1 MKATPAHQG
10 LLMQLQKL
18 DTEIHQLN
26 FKLKSLPEHEQIT
39 AIHSRLE
46 HAAVELKVV
55 ETELE
60 DVTIDLRRSEVDVE
74 AVTMRMEKDEKRLNA
89 GLGTPKELEQTQHEL
104 ATLAKRKAELED
116 GELEI
121 MMRHEGVKKRVDELK
136 SDEEGLKKLEVE
148 LNIRIENATTELN
161 VLIAKAAE
169 DRMKLAPQIDKALLD
184 IYEKVRE
191 SQGGVG
197 AALLIGNKCD
207 GCHLQI
213 NAVELERIKTLADD
227 DVLRCEECR
236 RILVRMKWHAYF
248 T

>member
-1 MKATPAHQG
+1 MKATPAHQA

-18 DTEIHQLN
+18 DTEINQLN
-26 FKLKSLPEHEQIT
+26 FKLKSLPEHEQIS
-39 AIHSRLE
+39 AIHARLE
-46 HAAVELKVV
+46 HSAVELKVV

-104 ATLAKRKAELED
+104 ATLAKRKEDLED

-121 MMRHEGVKKRVDELK
+121 MLRHESVKKRVDELK
-136 SDEEGLKKLEVE
+136 SDEEGLKKLELE

-161 VLIAKAAE
+161 ALITTAAE
-169 DRMKLAPQIDKALLD
+169 DRMKLAPQIDKALMD

-191 SQGGVG
+191 GQGGVG

-207 GCHLQI
+207 GCHLVI
-213 NAVELERIKTLADD
+213 NAIELERIKTLADD

-236 RILVRMKWHAYF
+236 RILVRI
-248 T
+248 

>member
-121 MMRHEGVKKRVDELK
+121 MMRHDGVTKRVDELK
-136 SDEEGLKKLEVE
+136 SDEEGLKKLELE

-169 DRMKLAPQIDKALLD
+169 NRMKLAPQIDKALLD

-236 RILVRMKWHAYF
+236 RILVRM
-248 T
+248 

>member
-1 MKATPAHQG
+1 MKATPAHQA

-18 DTEIHQLN
+18 DTEIAQLN
-26 FKLKSLPEHEQIT
+26 HKLKTLPEHEQIT
-39 AIHSRLE
+39 AIHTRLE
-46 HAAVELKVV
+46 NAAVELKVV

-74 AVTMRMEKDEKRLNA
+74 AVSARMEKDEKRLNA

-121 MMRHEGVKKRVDELK
+121 MMRHEAVKKRVDELK
-136 SDEEGLKKLEVE
+136 SDEEGLKTLELE
-148 LNIRIENATTELN
+148 LNVRIENATTEIN
-161 VLIAKAAE
+161 ALIARAAE
-169 DRMKLAPQIDKALLD
+169 DRMKLAPQIDSALVET
-184 IYEKVRE
+184 YEKIR
-191 SQGGVG
+191 QGQAGVG

-207 GCHLQI
+207 GCHLVI
-213 NAVELERIKTLADD
+213 NAIELERIKTLVDD

-236 RILVRMKWHAYF
+236 RILVRI
-248 T
+248 

>member
-10 LLMQLQKL
+10 LLMQLQTL

-39 AIHSRLE
+39 AIHSRLA
-46 HAAVELKVV
+46 HAAIELKVV

-136 SDEEGLKKLEVE
+136 SDEEGLKKLELE

-191 SQGGVG
+191 SQGGIG

-236 RILVRMKWHAYF
+236 RILVRM
-248 T
+248 

>member
-1 MKATPAHQG
+1 MKATPAHQA

-18 DTEIHQLN
+18 DSEIAQHN
-26 FKLKSLPEHEQIT
+26 HKLMTLPEHEQIA
-39 AIHSRLE
+39 AIHTRLE
-46 HAAVELKVV
+46 SAAVELKVV

-74 AVTMRMEKDEKRLNA
+74 AVTSRMEKDEKRLNA

-104 ATLAKRKAELED
+104 ATLAKRKADLED

-121 MMRHEGVKKRVDELK
+121 MMRHEAVKKRVDELK
-136 SDEEGLKKLEVE
+136 SDEEGLKKLEFE
-148 LNIRIENATTELN
+148 LNVRIENAKTELN
-161 VLIAKAAE
+161 ALIATAAA
-169 DRMKLAPQIDKALLD
+169 DRMKLAPQIDSAL
-184 IYEKVRE
+184 IEVYEKVRQ

-227 DVLRCEECR
+227 EVLRCEECR
-236 RILVRMKWHAYF
+236 RILVRI
-248 T
+248 

>member
-10 LLMQLQKL
+10 LLMHLQKL

-136 SDEEGLKKLEVE
+136 SDEEGLKKLELE

-236 RILVRMKWHAYF
+236 RILVRI
-248 T
+248 

>member
-1 MKATPAHQG
+1 MKATPAHQA
-10 LLMQLQKL
+10 LLIQLQKL
-18 DTEIHQLN
+18 DTEIAQLN
-26 FKLKSLPEHEQIT
+26 HKLKTMPEHEQIA
-39 AIHSRLE
+39 AIHTRLE
-46 HAAVELKVV
+46 NAAVELKVV

-74 AVTMRMEKDEKRLNA
+74 AVLSRMEKDEKRLNA

-121 MMRHEGVKKRVDELK
+121 MMRHDGVKKRVDELK
-136 SDEEGLKKLEVE
+136 SDEEGLKKLELE
-148 LNIRIENATTELN
+148 LNVRIENATTELN
-161 VLIAKAAE
+161 SLIAKTADE
-169 DRMKLAPQIDKALLD
+169 RMKLVPQIDTILVET
-184 IYEKVRE
+184 YEKIRQG
-191 SQGGVG
+191 QGGVG

-213 NAVELERIKTLADD
+213 NAIELERIKTLADD

-236 RILVRMKWHAYF
+236 RILVRL
-248 T
+248 

>member
-60 DVTIDLRRSEVDVE
+60 DVSIDLRRSEVDVE

-121 MMRHEGVKKRVDELK
+121 MMRHDGVTKRVDELK
-136 SDEEGLKKLEVE
+136 SDEEGLKKLELE

-191 SQGGVG
+191 SQGGIG

-236 RILVRMKWHAYF
+236 RILVRM
-248 T
+248 

>member
-26 FKLKSLPEHEQIT
+26 IKLKSLPEHEQIT

-136 SDEEGLKKLEVE
+136 SDEEGLKKLELE

-236 RILVRMKWHAYF
+236 RILVRI
-248 T
+248 

>member
-10 LLMQLQKL
+10 LLMHLQKL

-136 SDEEGLKKLEVE
+136 SDEEGLKKLELE

-236 RILVRMKWHAYF
+236 RIMVRM
-248 T
+248 

>member
-39 AIHSRLE
+39 AIHSRLA
-46 HAAVELKVV
+46 HAAIELKVV

-136 SDEEGLKKLEVE
+136 SDEEGLKKLELE

-191 SQGGVG
+191 SQGGIG

-236 RILVRMKWHAYF
+236 RILVRM
-248 T
+248 

>member
-18 DTEIHQLN
+18 DTEIAQLN
-26 FKLKSLPEHEQIT
+26 HKLKSMPEHEQIT
-39 AIHSRLE
+39 AIHTRLE
-46 HAAVELKVV
+46 NAAIELKVV

-60 DVTIDLRRSEVDVE
+60 DASIDLRRSEVDVE
-74 AVTMRMEKDEKRLNA
+74 AVTSRMEKDEKRLNA

-121 MMRHEGVKKRVDELK
+121 MMRHDSIKKRVDELK
-136 SDEEGLKKLEVE
+136 SDEEGLKKLELE
-148 LNIRIENATTELN
+148 LNVRIENATTEIN
-161 VLIAKAAE
+161 ALIAKAAQ
-169 DRMKLAPQIDKALLD
+169 DRMQLAPQIDAALVD
-184 IYEKVRE
+184 TYEKIRQ

-213 NAVELERIKTLADD
+213 NAIELERIKTLADD

-236 RILVRMKWHAYF
+236 RILVRI
-248 T
+248 

>member
-60 DVTIDLRRSEVDVE
+60 DVSIDLRRSEVDVE

-136 SDEEGLKKLEVE
+136 SDEEGLKKLELE

-191 SQGGVG
+191 SQGGIG

-236 RILVRMKWHAYF
+236 RILVRM
-248 T
+248 